1 MPASESA
8 TTMPDTPSP
17 SEPEPQIPPPT
28 PEPPEP
34 SIPPLP
40 PIPHKF
46 TCKESYLA
54 RPIDTNRPPGIEPV
68 KSKNGLG
75 DTHKLD
81 AFAGRSLVC
90 IQTRPRASFSRV
102 TRDGTAYHQ
111 WMSWAEKAAESGRL
125 VFCTIL
131 MLAVAS
137 AETARPADSI
147 EPKLP
152 AEVRALLAR
161 RLECHHWAGEDPYD
175 ADRARHISRAIARLK
190 CEHIARDEAALRRK
204 HATSSSVLNALEE
217 PCRQTDTDE

>member
-1 MPASESA
+1 
-8 TTMPDTPSP
+8 
-17 SEPEPQIPPPT
+17 
-28 PEPPEP
+28 
-34 SIPPLP
+34 
-40 PIPHKF
+40 
-46 TCKESYLA
+46 
-54 RPIDTNRPPGIEPV
+54 
-68 KSKNGLG
+68 
-75 DTHKLD
+75 
-81 AFAGRSLVC
+81 
-90 IQTRPRASFSRV
+90 
-102 TRDGTAYHQ
+102 
-111 WMSWAEKAAESGRL
+111 MSWAEKAAESGRL

-217 PCRQTDTDE
+217 PRRQTDTDE